1 MSTMLLISI
10 FLLNSIMIIIDS
22 FSIHRKY
29 DNFINIHRKKV
40 TCVERENN
48 YNNIND
54 DHNNF
59 ITRYNLNMKH
69 QSNYNIQMS
78 STCKSSGAFST
89 TFSSLSFNRYNDNN
103 YHQQHHQHYHLNKQK
118 YIKNT
123 SRTKTATIIMSLIPI
138 NKVQINKIL
147 TKQVNTDQW
156 LSYWGNNKIERL
168 QRVLESVLIAYGGA
182 WLSWFFSFMA
192 GGIVS
197 AFLGNHNNG

>member
-1 MSTMLLISI
+1 MMMSTMLLISI

-22 FSIHRKY
+22 LSIHKKY
-29 DNFINIHRKKV
+29 DNFNNIYRKKV
-40 TCVERENN
+40 TCVEC

-54 DHNNF
+54 DYNNF
-59 ITRYNLNMKH
+59 ITRCNLNMKY
-69 QSNYNIQMS
+69 QSNYNIQML
-78 STCKSSGAFST
+78 STCKSSGAFTT

-103 YHQQHHQHYHLNKQK
+103 YNQQCHQHYQLNKQK

-123 SRTKTATIIMSLIPI
+123 LRTKTTTIIMSLIPI
-138 NKVQINKIL
+138 NKIQINKIL

-197 AFLGNHNNG
+197 AFLGR

>member
-1 MSTMLLISI
+1 MMMIMSTILLISI
-10 FLLNSIMIIIDS
+10 FLLNSIIIIIDS

-29 DNFINIHRKKV
+29 DDFINIYKKKV
-40 TCVERENN
+40 ACVERENI
-48 YNNIND
+48 YNNIYD
-54 DHNNF
+54 DNNNF
-59 ITRYNLNMKH
+59 ITRCNLNMKY
-69 QSNYNIQMS
+69 QSIYNIQML
-78 STCKSSGAFST
+78 STCQSSGAFAT

-103 YHQQHHQHYHLNKQK
+103 YHQQYHQHNQLNKQK

-123 SRTKTATIIMSLIPI
+123 LRTKTATIIMSLIPI

-197 AFLGNHNNG
+197 AFLGK

>member
-1 MSTMLLISI
+1 
-10 FLLNSIMIIIDS
+10 MIIIDS
-22 FSIHRKY
+22 FNIHRKY
-29 DNFINIHRKKV
+29 DNFNNIYKKKV

-54 DHNNF
+54 DNNNV
-59 ITRYNLNMKH
+59 ITRYNLNIKYK
-69 QSNYNIQMS
+69 SNYNIQML
-78 STCKSSGAFST
+78 STCKSSEAFTT

-103 YHQQHHQHYHLNKQK
+103 YHQQYHQHNQLKKHK
-118 YIKNT
+118 YIKN
-123 SRTKTATIIMSLIPI
+123 SLRTKTTTIIMSLIPI
-138 NKVQINKIL
+138 NKIQINKIL

-197 AFLGNHNNG
+197 AFLGR